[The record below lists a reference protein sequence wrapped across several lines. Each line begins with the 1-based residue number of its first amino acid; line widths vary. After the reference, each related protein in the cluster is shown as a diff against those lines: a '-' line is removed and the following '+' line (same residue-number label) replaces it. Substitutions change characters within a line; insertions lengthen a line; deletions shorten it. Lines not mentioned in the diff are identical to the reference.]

1 MVVVFIE
8 YDVVI
13 DCIQYLLLLLVQT
26 SAKDCV
32 LRYIYQTSNL
42 KSEHGGNV
50 LELIR
55 TGIRFAISGQ

>member
-1 MVVVFIE
+1 M
-8 YDVVI
+8 I